1 MKAKMD
7 QDCGG
12 KGLDLGW
19 REVLV
24 AIASSCLHKGP
35 LDRIGVRIRVSNK
48 GNSMV
53 KSELIESL
61 AERADITLAKAEE
74 VVDLF
79 FNSVTETLAGGDRVE
94 IRGFGA
100 FTVRDYKSYKG
111 RNPKTGEQIVV
122 PPKRLP
128 FWKTGQELK
137 QRVDSAFIDKQKRGE
152 A

>member
-1 MKAKMD
+1 
-7 QDCGG
+7 
-12 KGLDLGW
+12 
-19 REVLV
+19 
-24 AIASSCLHKGP
+24 
-35 LDRIGVRIRVSNK
+35 
-48 GNSMV
+48 MV

-79 FNSVTETLAGGDRVE
+79 FNGITETLASGNRVE

-100 FTVRDYKSYKG
+100 FTVREYKSYKG

-122 PPKRLP
+122 PPKKLP

-137 QRVDSAFIDKQKRGE
+137 QRVDSAFLSREQNSGNIVEQ
-152 A
+152 

>member
-1 MKAKMD
+1 
-7 QDCGG
+7 
-12 KGLDLGW
+12 
-19 REVLV
+19 
-24 AIASSCLHKGP
+24 
-35 LDRIGVRIRVSNK
+35 
-48 GNSMV
+48 MV

-79 FNSVTETLAGGDRVE
+79 FNSITDTLGGGDRVE

-111 RNPKTGEQIVV
+111 RNPKTGEQITV

-137 QRVDSAFIDKQKRGE
+137 QRVDSAFMDKIKRGE
-152 A
+152 I

>member
-1 MKAKMD
+1 
-7 QDCGG
+7 
-12 KGLDLGW
+12 
-19 REVLV
+19 
-24 AIASSCLHKGP
+24 
-35 LDRIGVRIRVSNK
+35 
-48 GNSMV
+48 MV
-53 KSELIESL
+53 KSELIECL

-79 FNSVTETLAGGDRVE
+79 FNCVTETLARGDRVE

-137 QRVDSAFIDKQKRGE
+137 QRVDSALISRDDDHS
-152 A
+152 

>member
-1 MKAKMD
+1 
-7 QDCGG
+7 
-12 KGLDLGW
+12 
-19 REVLV
+19 
-24 AIASSCLHKGP
+24 
-35 LDRIGVRIRVSNK
+35 
-48 GNSMV
+48 MV

-61 AERADITLAKAEE
+61 AERADITQAKAEE

-79 FNSVTETLAGGDRVE
+79 FNSITETLAKGDRVE
-94 IRGFGA
+94 IRVFGA

-137 QRVDSAFIDKQKRGE
+137 QRVDSAFMDKMKLGE
-152 A
+152 V

>member
-1 MKAKMD
+1 
-7 QDCGG
+7 
-12 KGLDLGW
+12 
-19 REVLV
+19 
-24 AIASSCLHKGP
+24 
-35 LDRIGVRIRVSNK
+35 
-48 GNSMV
+48 MV

-79 FNSVTETLAGGDRVE
+79 FNSVTETLAQGDRVE

-111 RNPKTGEQIVV
+111 RNPKTGEQITV

>member
-1 MKAKMD
+1 
-7 QDCGG
+7 
-12 KGLDLGW
+12 
-19 REVLV
+19 
-24 AIASSCLHKGP
+24 
-35 LDRIGVRIRVSNK
+35 
-48 GNSMV
+48 MV

-79 FNSVTETLAGGDRVE
+79 FNGITETLAQGNRVE

-100 FTVRDYKSYKG
+100 FTVRDYKSYVG
-111 RNPKTGEQIVV
+111 RNPKTGAQITV

-137 QRVDSAFIDKQKRGE
+137 QRVDSAFLSRAESAGG
-152 A
+152 